1 MPIPQWLRKF
11 PNPLPNY
18 GECGGASADCST
30 PKPID
35 KMDKLFLK
43 HDKDLEY
50 ADGADDPENKKRL
63 RRIADRDLALGLRG
77 KFGTL
82 EPYRRPVYGHVY
94 NFFAKLIFRP

>member
-1 MPIPQWLRKF
+1 MEIPEWARKLGKYF
-11 PNPLPNY
+11 PNY
-18 GECGGASADCST
+18 GECGGASASCAT

-50 ADGADDPENKKRL
+50 ADKAEEKKNRERL
-63 RRIADRDLALGLRG
+63 RRIADRELALGLR
-77 KFGTL
+77 KDL
-82 EPYRRPVYGHVY
+82 RPYRRPIYGEVY

>member
-1 MPIPQWLRKF
+1 MPIPQWLRKIGKY
-11 PNPLPNY
+11 LPTY
-18 GECGGASADCST
+18 GRCGGAAASCAT

-63 RRIADRDLALGLRG
+63 RRIADRELALGLR
-77 KFGTL
+77 KDL
-82 EPYRRPVYGHVY
+82 RPYRRPVYGEVY
-94 NFFAKLIFRP
+94 NFFARLIFRP